1 MGTPRSPPQRSSG
14 CPPLPT
20 LFPGCA
26 AASARSRGWAPGSP
40 VSRANPAKS
49 HPPEPHTGRREGR
62 APPPWP
68 GALPPLLGAT
78 GGPAGLPGRAGL
90 GLPRY
95 SVPEVPGGSSERLR
109 GGTGSPRP
117 GSRFAA
123 AADRVGAH
131 PHGTRSSR
139 FLLAATRVTQRYR
152 RGFSR
157 RYWLATRGAGSAL
170 WNAEDA
176 RIQCSERSGSL
187 RRCEARSRRRRVG
200 ASPAAGVEGPASEPG
215 RDGGRNGDRERAE
228 ELAWSPAAP
237 RPPPGLEA
245 KLGSLVLLL
254 LLPLACGPRPLC
266 CFRQPPSS
274 ADAHSPVLSLVSCF
288 AGGVLATCLLDLLPD
303 YLASISAALEGLR
316 ITLQFP
322 LPEFILAMGFFLV
335 LVLEQV
341 ALAQREPPSS
351 SSSVPEETRALLL
364 PSGSIQTPSPQ
375 PPAPSAR
382 GAVRAGLLVLA
393 LALHAVLEGL
403 ALGLQEA
410 EGAVLRV
417 CLALLLHKCAV
428 AFSLALKLLRGRLRA
443 PAVAACL
450 VLFAM
455 MSPLGVGLG
464 TVVAAGAG
472 LRQRLCR
479 GVLEGLAAGTFLYIT
494 FLEILPQELGVPQHR
509 VPKVILLLA
518 GFALVTA
525 ILFIKI

>member
-1 MGTPRSPPQRSSG
+1 M
-14 CPPLPT
+14 
-20 LFPGCA
+20 
-26 AASARSRGWAPGSP
+26 
-40 VSRANPAKS
+40 
-49 HPPEPHTGRREGR
+49 
-62 APPPWP
+62 
-68 GALPPLLGAT
+68 
-78 GGPAGLPGRAGL
+78 
-90 GLPRY
+90 
-95 SVPEVPGGSSERLR
+95 
-109 GGTGSPRP
+109 
-117 GSRFAA
+117 
-123 AADRVGAH
+123 
-131 PHGTRSSR
+131 
-139 FLLAATRVTQRYR
+139 
-152 RGFSR
+152 
-157 RYWLATRGAGSAL
+157 
-170 WNAEDA
+170 
-176 RIQCSERSGSL
+176 
-187 RRCEARSRRRRVG
+187 
-200 ASPAAGVEGPASEPG
+200 AAG
-215 RDGGRNGDRERAE
+215 NGVE
-228 ELAWSPAAP
+228 ELAWSPGSAP

-254 LLPLACGPRPLC
+254 FLPLAFGLAPLC

-274 ADAHSPVLSLVSCF
+274 ADAGSPVVLSLVSCF
-288 AGGVLATCLLDLLPD
+288 AGGVFLATCLLDLLPD
-303 YLASISAALEGLR
+303 YLSSISAALEGLR

-341 ALAQREPPSS
+341 ALAQQEPSSPCSS
-351 SSSVPEETRALLL
+351 SSSVPEESRALL
-364 PSGSIQTPSPQ
+364 PPGSIQSASP
-375 PPAPSAR
+375 PPGAGAR

-428 AFSLALKLLRGRLRA
+428 AFSLALKLLRGRLRP

-450 VLFAM
+450 LLFAM

-472 LRQRLCR
+472 PRQRLCR

>member
-1 MGTPRSPPQRSSG
+1 M
-14 CPPLPT
+14 
-20 LFPGCA
+20 A
-26 AASARSRGWAPGSP
+26 A
-40 VSRANPAKS
+40 
-49 HPPEPHTGRREGR
+49 
-62 APPPWP
+62 
-68 GALPPLLGAT
+68 
-78 GGPAGLPGRAGL
+78 
-90 GLPRY
+90 
-95 SVPEVPGGSSERLR
+95 
-109 GGTGSPRP
+109 GTGP
-117 GSRFAA
+117 G
-123 AADRVGAH
+123 
-131 PHGTRSSR
+131 
-139 FLLAATRVTQRYR
+139 
-152 RGFSR
+152 
-157 RYWLATRGAGSAL
+157 
-170 WNAEDA
+170 
-176 RIQCSERSGSL
+176 
-187 RRCEARSRRRRVG
+187 
-200 ASPAAGVEGPASEPG
+200 PG
-215 RDGGRNGDRERAE
+215 AE
-228 ELAWSPAAP
+228 ELAWSPGTAP

-254 LLPLACGPRPLC
+254 LLPLGCGLAPLC
-266 CFRQPPSS
+266 CFRQPPSA
-274 ADAHSPVLSLVSCF
+274 ADARSPVLSLVSCF
-288 AGGVLATCLLDLLPD
+288 AGGVFLATCLLDLLPD

-351 SSSVPEETRALLL
+351 LAEETRALL
-364 PSGSIQTPSPQ
+364 PAGSIQTLPPPSSSSSSS
-375 PPAPSAR
+375 PPSAPSTR

-428 AFSLALKLLRGRLRA
+428 AFSLALKLLRGRLRP

-450 VLFAM
+450 LLFAM

-464 TVVAAGAG
+464 TAVAAGAG
-472 LRQRLCR
+472 PRQRLCR

-509 VPKVILLLA
+509 IPKVILLLA